1 MPNGM
6 DDRINERFR
15 DKVTFISGSSKNAG
29 KTTFLNYLL
38 PLLRKEGIFA
48 FLTIGIDGERKD
60 HIFCTDKPQIETL
73 VGDYLLTSE
82 NLMIKSDALFE
93 VLQVF
98 PWKTV
103 LGKLLFLK
111 TRRSGLIELAGPEN
125 NKQLGQII
133 EYIRTDCRIESIL
146 IDGAVNRVTQ
156 IASIKNTKF
165 YYVSKLLPSNYKSS
179 LNKLRVIWE
188 LSRQNR
194 AISMIE
200 SEGVYKHHGAFT
212 INDLMALDD
221 TCKLVI
227 LDDFTKVFLEYSELQ
242 KLLESINLNFEN
254 TIELVAF
261 VFNLHDIDKNKLLE
275 DLHEMAIY
283 CPIIFNPYEWDEGVL
298 YDKEIL

>member
-6 DDRINERFR
+6 DDKINEQFR

-38 PLLRKEGIFA
+38 PRLREGGNFA

-60 HIFCTDKPQIETL
+60 HIWGTDKPQIETL

-82 NLMIKSDALFE
+82 YLMNKSDALFE

-111 TRRSGLIELAGPEN
+111 TRRSGFIELAGPEN
-125 NKQLGQII
+125 NEQLGQII
-133 EYIRTDCRIESIL
+133 EYIRTDCRIESML

-156 IASIKNTKF
+156 IASIKNSKF
-165 YYVSKLLPSNYKSS
+165 YYVSSLQPSNYKSS

-188 LSRQNR
+188 LSRQER
-194 AISMIE
+194 VDSMIE
-200 SEGVYKHHGAFT
+200 GEGVYCHRGAFT
-212 INDLMALDD
+212 KKNMIGLDD
-221 TCKLVI
+221 SCRSVI

-242 KLLESINLNFEN
+242 KFLESRKMSFIN
-254 TIELVAF
+254 TIKLVAF
-261 VFNLHDIDKNKLLE
+261 VFILYDIDKNNVLE
-275 DLHEMAIY
+275 DLNEMAIN
-283 CPIIFNPYEWDEGVL
+283 CPFIFNPYELSEGGI
-298 YDKEIL
+298 YDKAIL